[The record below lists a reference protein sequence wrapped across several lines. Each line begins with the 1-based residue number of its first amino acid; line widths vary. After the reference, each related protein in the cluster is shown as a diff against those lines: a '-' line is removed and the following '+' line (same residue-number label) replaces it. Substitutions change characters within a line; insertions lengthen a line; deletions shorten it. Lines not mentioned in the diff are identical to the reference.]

1 MLVEV
6 SLKSFQLLAQLP
18 SAKIVEHYNDA
29 APVVELGDNKRYY
42 CSIVNLE
49 CMDSTNELR
58 CFSHRDILVRL
69 GISINNSI
77 IYSSYNSK
85 F

>member
-6 SLKSFQLLAQLP
+6 TLKEFQNLAQLP
-18 SAKIVEHYNDA
+18 SAKIVERYGDS
-29 APVVELGDNKRYY
+29 APVVELDDNKRYFSY
-42 CSIVNLE
+42 AVNLE
-49 CMDSTNELR
+49 CMNEIRCSRFTRIEQLEMLR
-58 CFSHRDILVRL
+58 VH
-69 GISINNSI
+69 INNNR

>member
-18 SAKIVEHYNDA
+18 SAKIVEKYYDS
-29 APVVELGDNKRYY
+29 APVVELGDNKRYFSY
-42 CSIVNLE
+42 AVNLE
-49 CMDSTNELR
+49 CMDETR
-58 CFSHRDILVRL
+58 CSRFTRL
-69 GISINNSI
+69 EQLEMLEVHVNNNR
-77 IYSSYNSK
+77 IYSSYNSR